1 MPRPSV
7 ASALEIPQETPP
19 QTAEDNVQ
27 EETPSSRKGQG
38 MRTILLLALAVSVA
52 GCGSDSVSAPCT
64 FGVSAS
70 PRSFGV
76 GGGTGSVTV
85 STPSHCS
92 WTARA
97 DAGWLSL
104 TSASSGSGQS
114 VVTFTVA
121 PSADPSARS
130 GNLIVAGQT
139 VSIAQDGL
147 AACEYRVEPVEASF
161 CVDAVQGAVAVY
173 TANSCPWTATADD
186 AWITLLSSP
195 AGGGPDTLRFN
206 VASNYLAP
214 RASIIKIRWPTATE
228 GQNVQVSQS
237 GCAYGV
243 SKNDISFSSA
253 GGAGEFGV
261 LQQTTPDYVCGGALQ
276 DRCLWTAQAS
286 ASWISI
292 TSSMPRRGDD
302 PVQFT
307 VAPNESSTPRTGK
320 INVADKFVN
329 ITQAGR

>member
-1 MPRPSV
+1 MIQSPDLQQV
-7 ASALEIPQETPP
+7 QA
-19 QTAEDNVQ
+19 DN
-27 EETPSSRKGQG
+27 
-38 MRTILLLALAVSVA
+38 
-52 GCGSDSVSAPCT
+52 
-64 FGVSAS
+64 
-70 PRSFGV
+70 
-76 GGGTGSVTV
+76 
-85 STPSHCS
+85 
-92 WTARA
+92 
-97 DAGWLSL
+97 
-104 TSASSGSGQS
+104 
-114 VVTFTVA
+114 
-121 PSADPSARS
+121 
-130 GNLIVAGQT
+130 
-139 VSIAQDGL
+139 
-147 AACEYRVEPVEASF
+147 
-161 CVDAVQGAVAVY
+161 
-173 TANSCPWTATADD
+173 
-186 AWITLLSSP
+186 
-195 AGGGPDTLRFN
+195 
-206 VASNYLAP
+206 
-214 RASIIKIRWPTATE
+214 SIIKIRWPTATE

>member
-1 MPRPSV
+1 
-7 ASALEIPQETPP
+7 
-19 QTAEDNVQ
+19 
-27 EETPSSRKGQG
+27 

-97 DAGWLSL
+97 DASWLSI
-104 TSASSGSGQS
+104 TSASSGSGQG
-114 VVTFTVA
+114 VVSFAVA
-121 PSADPSARS
+121 PSADPSPRS
-130 GNLIVAGQT
+130 GNLIVADQT
-139 VSIAQDGL
+139 TSIAQDGL
-147 AACEYRVEPVEASF
+147 AACDYRVEPTKLSF
-161 CVDAVQGAVAVY
+161 CVDDIQGAVAVY
-173 TANSCPWTATADD
+173 TANGCPWTASTDA
-186 AWITLLSSP
+186 AWITLLNSP
-195 AGGGPDTLRFN
+195 AGGGTDTLRFN
-206 VASNYLAP
+206 VASNYLTP
-214 RASIIKIRWPTATE
+214 GRVSVIKIRWPTATE

-237 GCAYGV
+237 GCMYAV
-243 SKNDISFSSA
+243 DPASLSFGSA
-253 GGAGEFGV
+253 GGAGQFGV
-261 LQQTTPDYVCGGALQ
+261 WQETTPDNVCGGPLQ

-286 ASWISI
+286 ASWITI

-302 PVQFT
+302 PVRFT
-307 VAPNESSTPRTGK
+307 VAPNDSSTSRTGT
-320 INVADKFVN
+320 ITVADKIVQ